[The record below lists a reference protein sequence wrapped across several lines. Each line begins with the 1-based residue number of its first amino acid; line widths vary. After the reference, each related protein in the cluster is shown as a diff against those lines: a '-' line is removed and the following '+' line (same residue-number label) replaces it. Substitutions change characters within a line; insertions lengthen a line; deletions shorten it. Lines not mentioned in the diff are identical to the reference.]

1 MLEKV
6 LQSILDNKLADV
18 LEWMK
23 EHGYSENPGLAKALR
38 KLADSIDIPD
48 DMVDVEWSE
57 APASWTMGDVE

>member
-1 MLEKV
+1 MIEKV

-48 DMVDVEWSE
+48 DTVDVEWSE
-57 APASWTMGDVE
+57 TPTSWTMGEVE